1 MDGNSDGNYHLWDT
15 PHPSHLIQ
23 VPWESPIRAKKILA
37 GGGVQPTEGMKNMGV
52 NVQGI
57 GKGGRE

>member
-1 MDGNSDGNYHLWDT
+1 MDGNSDGNYKLWDT
-15 PHPSHLIQ
+15 PHLSHLIQ
-23 VPWESPIRAKKILA
+23 VPWESPISAKKRLA
-37 GGGVQPTEGMKNMGV
+37 GGGVKPTEGMKNMGV